1 MYELKIMRLHLLITI
16 KRPSNNIPTPTAKAH
31 ISGRRDFRRVKANN
45 QIVLRYSSSTG
56 EIKENY
62 NPNGSIDNI
71 ASIINKEGNVLGM
84 MPHPERCA
92 EKILGNDLGKY
103 FFTSI
108 VKWLDGGANHGK

>member
-1 MYELKIMRLHLLITI
+1 
-16 KRPSNNIPTPTAKAH
+16 
-31 ISGRRDFRRVKANN
+31 
-45 QIVLRYSSSTG
+45 
-56 EIKENY
+56 
-62 NPNGSIDNI
+62 
-71 ASIINKEGNVLGM
+71 M